1 MVLRKHARRSLTVV
15 ALFLVILL
23 PALVLAVTLAF
34 LQFAQAVAIGELSAL
49 ELVELYLIE
58 MVVFGVAAYLLY
70 RLAIATLEEELPEW
84 IEPVED
90 EGDADEE

>member
-15 ALFLVILL
+15 ALFLVVLL

-58 MVVFGVAAYLLY
+58 MAVFGVAAYLLY
-70 RLAIATLEEELPEW
+70 RLAIATLEDELPAW
-84 IEPVED
+84 LDPVES
-90 EGDADEE
+90 EENGDEE